1 VSFDEFDRPFR
12 LFRIEHRLVILGEK
26 RLHAKQP
33 RCETSVVILP
43 LIEKCDTMGVMIR
56 EWMVDMGGV
65 LTLHQDKEMEREILS
80 FLGDSHPSFDAIA
93 PVLSGSLLDRMS
105 CREIDEATYWKEFSR
120 ISGIPIPDLKG
131 RSLWGMFFHPVI
143 DQAVR
148 GLIIRAKARGV
159 RVVLAS
165 NTEPAHLKIHTER
178 GDYRI
183 FDTRYTSCRLRLVK
197 PDLRFFQ
204 EILRRE
210 GSRRKKRCS
219 PTTASGTVTRP
230 HGSDPHVAIH
240 GSTALE
246 ALLIKLGV
254 LENEPVTEHT
264 TLYNERVEW

>member
-1 VSFDEFDRPFR
+1 
-12 LFRIEHRLVILGEK
+12 
-26 RLHAKQP
+26 
-33 RCETSVVILP
+33 
-43 LIEKCDTMGVMIR
+43 MGVMIR

-120 ISGIPIPDLKG
+120 ISGIPIPDLNG

-210 GSRRKKRCS
+210 GSRPEETLFTDDSQRNCDAAARLGIL
-219 PTTASGTVTRP
+219 TWRYT
-230 HGSDPHVAIH
+230 DPP
-240 GSTALE
+240 ALE

-264 TLYNERVEW
+264 TLYNEKS